1 MVREKILLDQ
11 PGMREITELVKA
23 EMECSG
29 IAEGVCV
36 ITVLDE
42 RAAVVAV
49 KRERAEVRRDI
60 MEDLERMFPPRVN
73 YRAVERMDESV
84 HHAVEAENAA
94 EVQKSAE
101 AENAAEVQK
110 SAEVENAAEVRKSA
124 EVENAAEVQKSAEEQ
139 TALGRTLPKSTA
151 VTLKQAAVEAAARS
165 KAAVTGG
172 SLDVIIRDGS
182 LALPHDQGIFVAGY
196 AGGLELE
203 IVIMCS

>member
-11 PGMREITELVKA
+11 PGMCEITDFVTA
-23 EMECSG
+23 EIGGSG

-73 YRAVERMDESV
+73 YRVVEMMDESV
-84 HHAVEAENAA
+84 YHA
-94 EVQKSAE
+94 
-101 AENAAEVQK
+101 
-110 SAEVENAAEVRKSA
+110 A
-124 EVENAAEVQKSAEEQ
+124 EVENAAEVQ
-139 TALGRTLPKSTA
+139 TALSRTLPKKTA

-172 SLDVIIRDGS
+172 SLDVIVQDGCP
-182 LALPHDQGIFVAGY
+182 AIPPDQGIFVAGY

-203 IVIMCS
+203 IVIMCG